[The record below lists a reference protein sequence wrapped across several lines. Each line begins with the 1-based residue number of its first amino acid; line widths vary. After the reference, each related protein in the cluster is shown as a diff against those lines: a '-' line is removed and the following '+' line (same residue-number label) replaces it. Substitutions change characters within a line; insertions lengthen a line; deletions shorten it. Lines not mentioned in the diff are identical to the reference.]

1 MIVIVVC
8 FCCIFDEESVPLSV
22 VGDIMLNVE
31 VVDTVSS
38 DRSVERSVDRIT
50 NNMGLMHSANHMEVD
65 RIAA

>member
-1 MIVIVVC
+1 
-8 FCCIFDEESVPLSV
+8 
-22 VGDIMLNVE
+22 MLNVE